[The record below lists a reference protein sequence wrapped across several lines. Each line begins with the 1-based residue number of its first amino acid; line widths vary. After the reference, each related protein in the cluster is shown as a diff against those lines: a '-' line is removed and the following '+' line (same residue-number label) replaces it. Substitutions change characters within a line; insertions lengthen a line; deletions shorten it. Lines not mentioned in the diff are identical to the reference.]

1 MKKATIALAA
11 SLLALS
17 GAGFAQSQ
25 TPSPTSEIREST
37 DPARYDDVMR
47 RAQEIQSRQSAS
59 ADMSSGASETTT
71 TKKAGK
77 RMHSKKSM
85 KSGKRGGGAT
95 TSSSGASTGSDASS
109 GQDTGTSK

>member
-1 MKKATIALAA
+1 MKKAAIAMAA
-11 SLLALS
+11 TLLAVS

-47 RAQEIQSRQSAS
+47 RAQEIQARQTSS
-59 ADMSSGASETTT
+59 SDMSSGASDTST

-77 RMHSKKSM
+77 RTHAKKSM
-85 KSGKRGGGAT
+85 KRSKGAGASD
-95 TSSSGASTGSDASS
+95 SSSGASSGSDSSS

>member
-1 MKKATIALAA
+1 MKKVSIALAA

-17 GAGFAQSQ
+17 GTVYAQSQ
-25 TPSPTSEIREST
+25 SPSPTSEIREST

-47 RAQEIQSRQSAS
+47 RAQEIQSRQSSS
-59 ADMSSGASETTT
+59 ADMSSGASDATT

-85 KSGKRGGGAT
+85 KRDKANG
-95 TSSSGASTGSDASS
+95 SSGASTGSDASS

>member
-1 MKKATIALAA
+1 MKKISIALAA

-17 GAGFAQSQ
+17 SAGFAQSQ

-47 RAQEIQSRQSAS
+47 RAQEIQARQTSS
-59 ADMSSGASETTT
+59 SDMSSGASDTST

-85 KSGKRGGGAT
+85 KQGKG
-95 TSSSGASTGSDASS
+95 SSGSGSDASS

>member
-11 SLLALS
+11 SLLAFS

-47 RAQEIQSRQSAS
+47 RAQEIQNRQTSS
-59 ADMSSGASETTT
+59 SDMSSGASDTTT

-77 RMHSKKSM
+77 RMQSKKSM
-85 KSGKRGGGAT
+85 KRGKGGGSSN
-95 TSSSGASTGSDASS
+95 SSSGASSGSDSSS